1 MGRKGAGGLDIAVSA
16 FAVCSLLLGG
26 GTRQGLWSDALLQ
39 LLSLGLMAAVVV
51 RSFQSTARLPVPV
64 LLLVGAVVAVP
75 LLQLIPLPLDVWSN
89 LPGRAAF
96 ARVFED
102 VGASPGWMP
111 ASLSPAATWR
121 AFLSLLPGLAVFFAV
136 VHLEEPGRRVLSLAI
151 LAVALLS
158 VLLGLAQVA
167 GGAASKLRF
176 YPITNPGSSVGLFA
190 NRNHHAAFL
199 ATAIPFAAAWLV
211 GSIHDRRLRLWAVG
225 ALILALALLILGV
238 GVTSSRGGI
247 LLAVV
252 AALGSGLIALV
263 HARQIKG
270 RGVII
275 VAAAALLGAILIVQ
289 FAFFRLIGRLDED
302 VLSGLR
308 FQIADVAAAAG
319 ATFQPLGS
327 GLGTFVPI
335 YKMFETPAGLIPNYI
350 NHAHNDWLELWV
362 ETGWIGI
369 AVLAAFLAWFAI
381 AAVRVWRRPADATS
395 VLDSAIAEAGSLAV
409 LLLLVHSALDYPL
422 RTTALTVV
430 FAFSCGLL
438 LDPIRRD
445 GSRSGSRHGRSSSSR
460 AASGWH
466 QRGWQGASNPG
477 SPRGAPTW
485 R

>member
-1 MGRKGAGGLDIAVSA
+1 
-16 FAVCSLLLGG
+16 
-26 GTRQGLWSDALLQ
+26 
-39 LLSLGLMAAVVV
+39 MAAVLF
-51 RSFQSTARLPVPV
+51 RSFRSTGKPPVPV
-64 LLLVGAVVAVP
+64 LLLVGAIVAVP
-75 LLQLIPLPLDVWSN
+75 LLQLIPMPLDVWSN

-96 ARVFED
+96 ARVFEE
-102 VGASPGWMP
+102 VGAAPGWMP
-111 ASLSPAATWR
+111 ASLSPPATWR
-121 AFLSLLPGLAVFFAV
+121 AFLSLLPGLALFFAV
-136 VHLEEPGRRVLSLAI
+136 LYLDEPGRRVLSLAI
-151 LAVALLS
+151 LTVALLS
-158 VLLGLAQVA
+158 LLLGLTQVA

-211 GSIHDRRLRLWAVG
+211 GAIHDRRRRLRAVA

-252 AALGSGLIALV
+252 AALGSALIALV

-275 VAAAALLGAILIVQ
+275 VAAAALLGAVLIVQ
-289 FAFFRLIGRLDED
+289 FTFFRLLDRLDD
-302 VLSGLR
+302 GILSGLR
-308 FQIADVAAAAG
+308 FQIADIAAAAG

-335 YKMFETPAGLIPNYI
+335 YKMFETPAALIPYYV

-381 AAVRVWRRPADATS
+381 AAVRVWRRPAGERS

-430 FAFSCGLL
+430 FAFCCGLL
-438 LDPIRRD
+438 LSPIRLDRPRTE
-445 GSRSGSRHGRSSSSR
+445 SRRGRS
-460 AASGWH
+460 
-466 QRGWQGASNPG
+466 
-477 SPRGAPTW
+477 
-485 R
+485 